1 MSALLLTGALLVRTF
16 KPREHQGS
24 PVVLCA
30 LEHPATGEFLLL
42 AGTTLHEFDGAPW
55 TAGPTDIPAV
65 RCLAVDGAG
74 RIWRGGGDQLGFAE
88 RAATGQERF
97 PSLSDRPREPPRRPT
112 VTSVGRGLRSP
123 ENRPRAP
130 RGTGFPA
137 RAPPPFAPA
146 PPTGARTED

>member
-88 RAATGQERF
+88 RAATGQGRC
-97 PSLSDRPREPPRRPT
+97 PSRSDLLREPPRRHKRWSKFTKSRKPP
-112 VTSVGRGLRSP
+112 SRSASHGLSRPCPPLSP
-123 ENRPRAP
+123 
-130 RGTGFPA
+130 
-137 RAPPPFAPA
+137 PA
-146 PPTGARTED
+146 PSTGARTEA